1 MELKQEKFEQI
12 KLALLKSSSSRSYD
26 DLLLLKYYLT
36 RTEFIQK
43 TLAGI
48 ANPRQMND
56 LCRTLGLET
65 YEVGQSVFNQGDP
78 GDKVYVLLSGSC
90 EVRVKYKI
98 DLTQGQSEMR
108 EKVIVTY
115 DKSGQFF
122 GERALQFDEP
132 RSAGVVCM
140 TYTHL
145 ITINKH
151 SYLQVL
157 NETRNELP
165 LGLKMEQ
172 FGTKE
177 GVVKILSKVREK
189 RSNQEL
195 DAVAAYL
202 YRRIPFFQK
211 FTMQH
216 VVELCR
222 VAETVTIWGRSVL
235 FKQGQ
240 IGQAFYVILNG
251 TVEVWVHDNSSAD
264 KPAAARARPGA
275 QDVTDGL
282 GSRVNQLVTG
292 RHTLCYST
300 IASICGFND
309 V

>member
-1 MELKQEKFEQI
+1 MELKLERFEQI
-12 KLALLKSSSSRSYD
+12 KMALLKQPSTRSYD
-26 DLLLLKYYLT
+26 DLLLLKHYIT

-43 TLAGI
+43 TLAGV

-56 LCRTLGLET
+56 ICRNLGLET
-65 YEVGQSVFNQGDP
+65 YEVGQAVFNQGDM
-78 GDKVYVLLSGSC
+78 GDKVYVLLAGSC
-90 EVRVKYKI
+90 EVRVKYKL
-98 DLTQGQSEMR
+98 DLGQGQSEMR

-132 RSAGVVCM
+132 RSAAVICISASHM
-140 TYTHL
+140 
-145 ITINKH
+145 ITINKEN
-151 SYLQVL
+151 YLQVL

-202 YRRIPFFQK
+202 YRRVPFFQK

-251 TVEVWVHDNSSAD
+251 TVEVWVGDANQATTGNA
-264 KPAAARARPGA
+264 PARYNRASE
-275 QDVTDGL
+275 VTDGL
-282 GSRVNQLVTG
+282 GGRVNQLVTG
-292 RHTLCYST
+292 ETIPRLYPFAIHNCTLR
-300 IASICGFND
+300 
-309 V
+309 